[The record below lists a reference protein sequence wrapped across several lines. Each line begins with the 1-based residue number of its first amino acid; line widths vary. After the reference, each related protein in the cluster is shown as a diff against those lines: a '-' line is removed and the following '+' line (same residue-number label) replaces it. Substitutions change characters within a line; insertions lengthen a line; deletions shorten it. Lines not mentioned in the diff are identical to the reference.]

1 MKHAFAFL
9 LAAFFGCAVHAQDRA
24 YLSKAEV
31 DGLATGKKWTHVRS
45 SDQNKVRWDLRAGGA
60 LFANNLSVGSSD
72 AGKWSMN
79 DLGQLCVKWRGTS
92 TDRCIAVSKEG
103 EKLLMIDS
111 GDLKSIF
118 ATLEIE

>member
-1 MKHAFAFL
+1 MKQVFAIV
-9 LAAFFGCAVHAQDRA
+9 LATFFSCAVHAQDRA

-31 DGLATGKKWTHVRS
+31 ESLATGKKWTHVRS
-45 SDQNKVRWDLRAGGA
+45 SDQNKVRWDLRPGGA
-60 LFANNLSVGSSD
+60 LFANNLSTGSSD

-92 TDRCIAVSKEG
+92 ADRCIAVSKEG

-111 GDLKSIF
+111 GDLKGTF
-118 ATLEIE
+118 ATLEVE